1 MKNIL
6 LSPSLWGNRP
16 PRGIPSERGE
26 MAYRVKCGEHEEEM
40 MEDPLDPLPEMDRER
55 ETGRLRYERWK
66 QCSVFEP
73 FEDNAA

>member
-1 MKNIL
+1 MTKRLNTRFALQPLMKNIL

-40 MEDPLDPLPEMDRER
+40 MEDPLDPLPAMDRER
-55 ETGRLRYERWK
+55 DRQIEI
-66 QCSVFEP
+66 
-73 FEDNAA
+73 